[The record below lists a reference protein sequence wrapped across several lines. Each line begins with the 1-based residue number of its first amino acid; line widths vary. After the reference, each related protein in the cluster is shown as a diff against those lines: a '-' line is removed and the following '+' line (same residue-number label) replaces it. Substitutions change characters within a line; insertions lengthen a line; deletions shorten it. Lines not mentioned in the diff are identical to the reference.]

1 MDTCLGSAQVGVD
14 EEEEGAVVGS
24 VGRMAIWPG
33 SVPPQEV
40 ATTNAGTAVR
50 RATWLPTVQSRR
62 YVGGAVRRDTWWPS
76 VPSRRPAGGAE
87 RRDIRWRNAQSPRS
101 AITVAR
107 KDTVPPSVQ
116 TLRFAGGARRRGT
129 K

>member
-50 RATWLPTVQSRR
+50 RATWLPSVQ
-62 YVGGAVRRDTWWPS
+62 
-76 VPSRRPAGGAE
+76 SRRPAGGAE

-101 AITVAR
+101 ATTVAR

-116 TLRFAGGARRRGT
+116 TQRFAGGARRMGT